1 MQMTKNNK
9 RNIVKLSLLSRVAM
23 VMAMMLASVASAQ
36 AAPDDEADSTR
47 VERPVAS
54 FFMAEVGSAT
64 ALDTYLGPVSFS
76 GIDARLEYE
85 RMQAMRFDPQR
96 WVMQMHAG
104 IEYGNLQNAPG
115 NHSEHMLMVDYRWG
129 MMRRWHDVLVPK
141 LQVAVGGSTQLRGGV
156 LYKPSNSNNVVAAKI
171 QWAVSATAMASYRLQ
186 VKKLPVVISYQAT
199 LPVAGVFFSPEYGET
214 YYEIYLGNR
223 TGLVHFGWWGSR
235 FDMTNALMADMHLGR
250 TVLRVGY
257 RNSIERSWV
266 NNIDSQIVTHMAV
279 IGVGGEWMSLGADRS
294 RVAKAKFISAMY

>member
-1 MQMTKNNK
+1 
-9 RNIVKLSLLSRVAM
+9 M

-47 VERPVAS
+47 AERPVAS
-54 FFMAEVGSAT
+54 FFMAEVGNAT

-76 GIDARLEYE
+76 GTDARLEYE

-156 LYKPSNSNNVVAAKI
+156 IYKPSNSNNVVAAKI
-171 QWAVSATAMASYRLQ
+171 QWAVSATAMASYRWQ
-186 VKKLPVVISYQAT
+186 VAKMPVVISYQAT

-223 TGLVHFGWWGSR
+223 SGLVHLGWWGTR

-279 IGVGGEWMSLGADRS
+279 IGVGGEWMSLGTDRS
-294 RVAKAKFISAMY
+294 RLAKARFIAAMY

>member
-1 MQMTKNNK
+1 M
-9 RNIVKLSLLSRVAM
+9 SLLSRAM
-23 VMAMMLASVASAQ
+23 AVMAMMLAIEASAQ
-36 AAPDDEADSTR
+36 AVPGDEVDSAP

-54 FFMAEVGSAT
+54 FFMAQVGGAT
-64 ALDTYLGPVSFS
+64 ALDTYLGPVSYS
-76 GIDARLEYE
+76 GIDARLEYD

-104 IEYGNLQNAPG
+104 IEYGNLQNVPG
-115 NHSEHMLMVDYRWG
+115 NHTEHMLMVDYRWG
-129 MMRRWHDVLVPK
+129 MMRRWCDALVPK
-141 LQVAVGGSTQLRGGV
+141 LQMAVGGSTQLRGGV

-186 VKKLPVVISYQAT
+186 VAKLPVVISYQAT

-223 TGLVHFGWWGSR
+223 SGLVHFGWWGTR

-266 NNIDSQIVTHMAV
+266 NKIDSQIVTHMAV
-279 IGVGGEWMSLGADRS
+279 IGVGGEWMSFGADHS
-294 RVAKAKFISAMY
+294 RCAKAKFISAMY

>member
-1 MQMTKNNK
+1 M
-9 RNIVKLSLLSRVAM
+9 SLLSRAIA
-23 VMAMMLASVASAQ
+23 VMAMMLAIEASAQ
-36 AAPDDEADSTR
+36 AVPGDEVDSAP

-54 FFMAEVGSAT
+54 FFMAQVGGAT
-64 ALDTYLGPVSFS
+64 ALDTYLGPVSYS

-104 IEYGNLQNAPG
+104 IEYGNLQNVPG
-115 NHSEHMLMVDYRWG
+115 NHTEHMLMVDYRWG
-129 MMRRWHDVLVPK
+129 MMRRWCDVLVPK
-141 LQVAVGGSTQLRGGV
+141 LQMAVGGSTQLRGGV

-186 VKKLPVVISYQAT
+186 VAKLPVVISYQAT

-223 TGLVHFGWWGSR
+223 TGLVHFGWWGTR

-279 IGVGGEWMSLGADRS
+279 IGVGGEWMSLGVDRS

>member
-1 MQMTKNNK
+1 M
-9 RNIVKLSLLSRVAM
+9 SLLSRAM
-23 VMAMMLASVASAQ
+23 AVMAMMLAIEASAQ
-36 AAPDDEADSTR
+36 AVPGDEVDSAP

-54 FFMAEVGSAT
+54 FFMAQVGGAT
-64 ALDTYLGPVSFS
+64 ALDAYLGPVSYS

-104 IEYGNLQNAPG
+104 IEYGNLQNVPG
-115 NHSEHMLMVDYRWG
+115 NHTEHMLMVDYRWG
-129 MMRRWHDVLVPK
+129 MIRRWCDVLVPK
-141 LQVAVGGSTQLRGGV
+141 LQMAVGGSTQLRGGV

-171 QWAVSATAMASYRLQ
+171 QWAVSATAMASYSLQ
-186 VKKLPVVISYQAT
+186 VAK
-199 LPVAGVFFSPEYGET
+199 LPVAGGFFSPEFGET

-223 TGLVHFGWWGSR
+223 SGLVHFGWWGTR

-266 NNIDSQIVTHMAV
+266 NKIDSQIVTHMAV
-279 IGVGGEWMSLGADRS
+279 IGVGGEWMSLGADHS
-294 RVAKAKFISAMY
+294 RCAKAKFISAMY

>member
-1 MQMTKNNK
+1 M
-9 RNIVKLSLLSRVAM
+9 SLLSRAM
-23 VMAMMLASVASAQ
+23 AVMAMMLAIEASAQ
-36 AAPDDEADSTR
+36 AVPGDEVDSAP

-54 FFMAEVGSAT
+54 FFMAQVGGAT
-64 ALDTYLGPVSFS
+64 ALDAYLGPVSYS

-104 IEYGNLQNAPG
+104 IEYGNLQNVPG
-115 NHSEHMLMVDYRWG
+115 NHTEHMLMVDYRWG
-129 MMRRWHDVLVPK
+129 MMRRWCDALVPK
-141 LQVAVGGSTQLRGGV
+141 LQMAVGGSTQLRGGV

-186 VKKLPVVISYQAT
+186 VAKLPVVISYQAT

-223 TGLVHFGWWGSR
+223 SGLVHFGWWGTR

-266 NNIDSQIVTHMAV
+266 NKIDSQIVTHMAV
-279 IGVGGEWMSLGADRS
+279 IGVGGEWMSFRADHS
-294 RVAKAKFISAMY
+294 RCAKAKFISAMY